1 MVSLSLVG
9 QTRRIIL
16 PHNRRGTIRA
26 VRHLIFADSAVSNL
40 RSTGPPRS
48 FSSRL
53 IIRRIEGG
61 GAVPRFRQRTTTRAD
76 RRPQS
81 HNRTGGGNKRNSF
94 FPRVKTRSVVITR
107 LSFALN
113 NDGTIHLISRSSL
126 PPSPPPSLSFL
137 GAREDGGREGA
148 VEMTVIS
155 LPCGFVHRG
164 LIIAHFRRVN
174 NGLSRDKPL

>member
-40 RSTGPPRS
+40 PLGLLVS
-48 FSSRL
+48 FSRL

-61 GAVPRFRQRTTTRAD
+61 GAVPRFRQRATTRAD

-126 PPSPPPSLSFL
+126 PPPGVFLSSVR
-137 GAREDGGREGA
+137 GRTVGGRG
-148 VEMTVIS
+148 
-155 LPCGFVHRG
+155 
-164 LIIAHFRRVN
+164 
-174 NGLSRDKPL
+174 PLKWQ